1 MSEWD
6 CCKGVSLTFHL
17 PSCPWILQDF
27 LPPIHSP
34 MHPSFHQAFLHP
46 PTVHH
51 PSNSYSHGFLCT
63 LQPCFIHHPPII
75 HLPTQPPT
83 YSPIPPSIHPPS
95 THPSIQHPPTIH
107 SLIHSSMQ
115 PLTGHHPSTHPSNSS
130 FHGSSCTLQ
139 PCSIHHP
146 PTYLSTHSL
155 TYPSIHL
162 PLTHPPIQHPHIHLF
177 IHPPSIDPSTHHP
190 VTHAFIHPT
199 THWPPPIHQTHLFM
213 VLHAPFNHASSTT
226 HPPSSCLSTH
236 PTTHLSI
243 YPPQLSTQPASQPTP
258 TYQLPTHPS
267 TLPSI
272 HSPLQFTPFIN
283 VHIHPPPF
291 FFTLV

>member
-1 MSEWD
+1 MNSPRLPSTH
-6 CCKGVSLTFHL
+6 SLTYAPIL
-17 PSCPWILQDF
+17 PPSISTSTYCPPPIQLIFSWFSVHPSTVLYPPPTHHPPAYPATYLLTYPSIHPSTIYPPIHPTSTHHPLTHSF
-27 LPPIHSP
+27 IYATTHWPPPIHSSIQLIFSWFF
-34 MHPSFHQAFLHP
+34 MHPSTMFHP
-46 PTVHH
+46 
-51 PSNSYSHGFLCT
+51 
-63 LQPCFIHHPPII
+63 
-75 HLPTQPPT
+75 
-83 YSPIPPSIHPPS
+83 
-95 THPSIQHPPTIH
+95 
-107 SLIHSSMQ
+107 
-115 PLTGHHPSTHPSNSS
+115 
-130 FHGSSCTLQ
+130 
-139 PCSIHHP
+139 
-146 PTYLSTHSL
+146 LSTHSL